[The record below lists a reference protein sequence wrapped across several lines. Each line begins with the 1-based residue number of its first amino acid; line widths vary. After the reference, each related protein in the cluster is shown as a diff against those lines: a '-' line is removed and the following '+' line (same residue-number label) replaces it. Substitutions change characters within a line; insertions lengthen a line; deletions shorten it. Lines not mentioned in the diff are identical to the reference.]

1 MKKSLGHVNSKSQTE
16 IETLKAE
23 IERLENVNSDII
35 DENDKLEKEIVQW
48 KKQVNEL
55 QTKAEVWENHAKHVE
70 KKLIEAEQDLEQSVK
85 THELLQSNIDG
96 HEATIEALHK
106 EIETITKFSVEQI
119 KLILKNE

>member
-1 MKKSLGHVNSKSQTE
+1 MKKSVGHINSKSQTE
-16 IETLKAE
+16 VETLKAE
-23 IERLENVNSDII
+23 IA
-35 DENDKLEKEIVQW
+35 KF

-55 QTKAEVWENHAKHVE
+55 ETKAEVWENHAKHLE

-96 HEATIEALHK
+96 HEATIENLHK
-106 EIETITKFSVEQI
+106 EIETITRLSVEQI